1 MSEQRDIEKLNA
13 AINAVLI
20 RHRSDGTIHP
30 EVIAAAV
37 MTEISQQL
45 KEVAANLEI
54 RQLTRALL
62 RRNYEDEDRDP
73 HKKQPILPGLPLVQ
87 DRYPKMP
94 YGHGYVK
101 RELMTR
107 EDWRGNVDRLR
118 GKGGKLIEHADQLEE
133 WGRDRYEEVGFG
145 T

>member
-1 MSEQRDIEKLNA
+1 MSEQRDIEKLHM
-13 AINAVLI
+13 AISKALES
-20 RHRSDGTIHP
+20 HKDEETIHP

-37 MTEISQQL
+37 MREISQQL
-45 KEVAANLEI
+45 KETAANLEI
-54 RQLTRALL
+54 RQLTRAML
-62 RRNYEDEDRDP
+62 RRNYDEDADHRRK
-73 HKKQPILPGLPLVQ
+73 HQPTLPGLPLVQ
-87 DRYPKMP
+87 ERYPKMP

-101 RELMTR
+101 RELMTK